1 LEAYKQFRK
10 DIALGVLLVL
20 ISQGICSLFDIGK
33 NDSDS
38 AEKRSGMSVRTDYK
52 TGCQY
57 LESSK
62 GELTPRL
69 KKDGTHLCL

>member
-1 LEAYKQFRK
+1 MEAYRQFKK
-10 DIALGVLLVL
+10 DLLGGIVVLL
-20 ISQGICSLFDIGK
+20 IIQGAYSFFDIGK
-33 NDSDS
+33 DDSDS
-38 AEKRSGMSVRTDYK
+38 AEKRSDMSVRTDYK

-69 KKDGTHLCL
+69 QKDGTHLCL

>member
-1 LEAYKQFRK
+1 MEAYKQFRK
-10 DIALGVLLVL
+10 DIALGVLLVI
-20 ISQGICSLFDIGK
+20 ISQGIYSFFDIGK
-33 NDSDS
+33 DDSDS
-38 AEKRSGMSVRTDYK
+38 AEKRSDMSVRTDYK

-69 KKDGTHLCL
+69 QKDGTHLCL

>member
-10 DIALGVLLVL
+10 DIACGVILLIIL
-20 ISQGICSLFDIGK
+20 QGAYSFFDIGK
-33 NDSDS
+33 DDSDS
-38 AEKRSGMSVRTDYK
+38 AEERSGMIVRTDYK

-57 LESSK
+57 FESSK

-69 KKDGTHLCL
+69 QKDGTHLCL

>member
-1 LEAYKQFRK
+1 MEAYKQFKK
-10 DIALGVLLVL
+10 DLLGGILVLL
-20 ISQGICSLFDIGK
+20 IIQGAYSFFDIGK
-33 NDSDS
+33 DDSDS
-38 AEKRSGMSVRTDYK
+38 AEKRSDMSVRTDYK

-69 KKDGTHLCL
+69 QKDGTHLCL

>member
-1 LEAYKQFRK
+1 METYRQFKK
-10 DIALGVLLVL
+10 DLLGGVLVL
-20 ISQGICSLFDIGK
+20 LLIQGAYLFFDIGK
-33 NDSDS
+33 DDSDS
-38 AEKRSGMSVRTDYK
+38 EDKRSDMSVRTDYK

-69 KKDGTHLCL
+69 QKDGTHLCL